1 MTFGSLLFSG
11 TDTVAADEQS
21 LLPWPP
27 LSHDHRGERGE
38 PVGKAS
44 TRAMPWSLALALHHR
59 VEKGTL
65 GLGRPRFSLPSSP
78 SPPPPRWT
86 RHRMREYHG
95 PQHQKAK
102 TSGACYFCPS
112 VPAGPHPLLVDPGH
126 ENTACRRVAPV
137 AAKCQVSS
145 FTLDAQ
151 PTHPSSRVLQHQQSG
166 GHSSVCSCRNASSSR
181 TSSPPRHHSAGS
193 LAPPA
198 PPTETT
204 NITASNSIPPEFTTP
219 ITGRSQAHQDQ
230 QEPHQTNAK
239 KKKGVPQSGSNPPIP
254 PDRKHLCPT
263 HAPAPHL
270 PCRRAVPF
278 PSTHR
283 TTNLTSSS
291 SPRTPH
297 PRKEPSQE
305 EGESNRHVCLC
316 RACMLACSSR

>member
-1 MTFGSLLFSG
+1 MTFESLLFSG
-11 TDTVAADEQS
+11 MHTVAADEQI
-21 LLPWPP
+21 LLPWPS

-38 PVGKAS
+38 PVRKAP
-44 TRAMPWSLALALHHR
+44 TRAMTWSLILALHHR

-65 GLGRPRFSLPSSP
+65 GLWRPRFSLPSSP

-102 TSGACYFCPS
+102 TSGVCYFCPS
-112 VPAGPHPLLVDPGH
+112 VPAGPHPLLVDPDH

-137 AAKCQVSS
+137 APKCQVSS

-166 GHSSVCSCRNASSSR
+166 GNSSVCSCRNASSSR

-193 LAPPA
+193 LAHPA
-198 PPTETT
+198 PPTEIT

-230 QEPHQTNAK
+230 QEPHQTNANK
-239 KKKGVPQSGSNPPIP
+239 KRCATIGQQSSHPP
-254 PDRKHLCPT
+254 
-263 HAPAPHL
+263 
-270 PCRRAVPF
+270 
-278 PSTHR
+278 
-283 TTNLTSSS
+283 
-291 SPRTPH
+291 
-297 PRKEPSQE
+297 
-305 EGESNRHVCLC
+305 
-316 RACMLACSSR
+316 